1 MGFHVIWFLKQTMQL
16 LFISAREFLSFFFIL
31 LPPFR
36 FRLLSFKCLQC
47 WKNFSLSL
55 RGNFW
60 LVPRWRAEVWRHLKG
75 LRIWRKGSIWKLQMK
90 FCLLCGTS
98 FVIYLPSLCFFF
110 SALPKVKLRLL
121 LTLQDCIYMIKQFNL
136 VTLISN
142 ASIISGMI
150 FSPLTSL
157 IMTMANSTLIV
168 ILWPIQTFWTYY
180 CILRCYL

>member
-121 LTLQDCIYMIKQFNL
+121 LTH
-136 VTLISN
+136 LI
-142 ASIISGMI
+142 
-150 FSPLTSL
+150 F
-157 IMTMANSTLIV
+157 
-168 ILWPIQTFWTYY
+168 LWFPTIQTEKSQSDSLPITRN
-180 CILRCYL
+180 CRPQRAISHG